1 MITSMLFRTF
11 SRLVTRF
18 KRLPWRAKF
27 RRQFFLQL
35 TDGFGHAWLGGA
47 VRGLFRSGSTAA
59 NRLVPNRIGEGSSNL
74 AQGEGHDGEL
84 CKEELTQ
91 RLPPKSVMT
100 PKQSAI
106 SGNLR
111 IFTRS
116 GQQIHLKCGMVP
128 EVLH

>member
-1 MITSMLFRTF
+1 VL

-59 NRLVPNRIGEGSSNL
+59 NRLAAKPKVKVHRIWLKEKVMTANCVKKNRP
-74 AQGEGHDGEL
+74 
-84 CKEELTQ
+84 K